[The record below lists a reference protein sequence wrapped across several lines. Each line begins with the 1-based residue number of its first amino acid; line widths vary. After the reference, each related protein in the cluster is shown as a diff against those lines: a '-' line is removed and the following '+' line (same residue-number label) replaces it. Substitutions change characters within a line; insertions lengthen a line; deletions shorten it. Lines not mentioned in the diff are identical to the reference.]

1 MFIFF
6 AVDHYNYSR
15 WASVHLRDMK
25 SLPEA
30 VKEDLMKNWVVQKT
44 SRRFSAISLD
54 QTHKQE
60 NAKVKGKGGVIGLT
74 ENPVALQWWMVTGPQ
89 MARLITEFES
99 TFLPEAD
106 PDLNYRHH
114 EEGMSTQESFRQQ
127 TSRLIDT
134 ITEYGNPFL
143 DDYPELLVLRTR
155 DCVDEPVVSAIKK
168 FETVGKNQYKEFK
181 DDVLE
186 KITRGIHDPI
196 TRNSLPLFS
205 TPRQKKDSAKAKQL
219 A

>member
-1 MFIFF
+1 
-6 AVDHYNYSR
+6 
-15 WASVHLRDMK
+15 
-25 SLPEA
+25 
-30 VKEDLMKNWVVQKT
+30 
-44 SRRFSAISLD
+44 
-54 QTHKQE
+54 
-60 NAKVKGKGGVIGLT
+60 
-74 ENPVALQWWMVTGPQ
+74 

-99 TFLPEAD
+99 TFLLEAD

-143 DDYPELLVLRTR
+143 DDYPELLVLHTR
-155 DCVDEPVVSAIKK
+155 DCVDESVVSAIKK

-186 KITRGIHDPI
+186 KRTRGIHDSI

-219 A
+219 AQLKNDVSLFGQLYIANQLRNGDPDVFFSHENQLYPLPFLTMESSGLEKNRICSSV